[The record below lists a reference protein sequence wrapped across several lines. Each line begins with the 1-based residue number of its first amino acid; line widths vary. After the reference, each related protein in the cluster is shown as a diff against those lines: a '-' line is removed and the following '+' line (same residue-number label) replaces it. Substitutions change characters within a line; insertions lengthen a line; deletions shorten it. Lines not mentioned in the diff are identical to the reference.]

1 MSIPSVHVLTARQR
15 CDLELLLTGAFAPL
29 EGYLDAADWQS
40 VLRDMRLD
48 NGALWPIPVVLDVS
62 EALGQSLTVG
72 DTLRLERSDGTPLGS
87 VAVSACYRPDKL
99 LEAAAVYGTTDSSH
113 PGVAELLARGPY
125 YVAGRV
131 SAWDADTLTRA
142 AAVEFPP
149 EYQTPAMLQQH
160 WNGAHPVVAFQTR
173 NPLHHAHIAVTQAG
187 LEQAGADARLL
198 LHPAIGP
205 TKPGDVEA
213 SYRMRVY
220 RAVLGHYPQATALL
234 SPLPLAMRMAG
245 PREALWH
252 ALIRR
257 NYGASHFII
266 GRGHADPGAA
276 AGGLFYP
283 AFAAQE
289 LFARHADEMG
299 IAGIFL
305 PEYAYS
311 RTRRRY
317 VPMEEA
323 NGEALA
329 GISGTELRRRLAS
342 REDIPEWFSPPEV
355 IQILRQA
362 YRGADRRGLVI
373 WFTGLSASGKS
384 TLAGMLARTLE
395 AGDERAVTLLDG
407 DVVRRFLS
415 KGLSFSR
422 EDRDEN
428 IRRIGFVAS
437 LVARHGGIAVVAA
450 ISPYRQAR
458 ADARRL
464 VEEAGGLFIEVH
476 VATPLEV
483 CAKRDPKGLYAKAMR
498 GEITGFTGVD
508 DPYEAP
514 EHAECVLDASL
525 QKPPTALAALMGVLR
540 NLGAVTDKPVVI
552 EARKEA

>member
-1 MSIPSVHVLTARQR
+1 MSIPPTHVLTARQR

-29 EGYLDAADWQS
+29 EGYLDETDWQS
-40 VLRDMRLD
+40 VLQNMRLS

-62 EALGQSLTVG
+62 EALGHSLAAG

-87 VAVSACYRPDKL
+87 VAVSACYRPDKR
-99 LEAAAVYGTTDSSH
+99 LEAVAVYGTTDPSH

-149 EYQTPAMLQQH
+149 EYHTPAMLQKH
-160 WNGAHPVVAFQTR
+160 WRGTHPVVAFQTR

-187 LEQAGADARLL
+187 LEQAGAGARLL

-205 TKPGDVEA
+205 TKPGDIEA

-220 RAVLGHYPQATALL
+220 RAVLSHYPEATALL

-257 NYGASHFII
+257 NFGATHFII
-266 GRGHADPGAA
+266 GRGHADPGVST
-276 AGGLFYP
+276 GGLFYP
-283 AFAAQE
+283 AFDAQA
-289 LFARHADEMG
+289 LFAKHAKEMG
-299 IAGIFL
+299 ITGIFL

-311 RTRRRY
+311 QTRRCY
-317 VPMEEA
+317 VPVDQA

-329 GISGTELRRRLAS
+329 GISGTELRRRLAN

-355 IQILRQA
+355 IKILQQA

-384 TLAGMLARTLE
+384 TLAGMLARNLE
-395 AGDERAVTLLDG
+395 AEDERAITMLDG
-407 DVVRRFLS
+407 DIVRRFLS

-437 LVARHGGIAVVAA
+437 LVARHGGIAIVAA
-450 ISPYRQAR
+450 ISPYRRAR
-458 ADARRL
+458 AEARQL
-464 VEEAGGLFIEVH
+464 VEEAGGLFLEVY
-476 VATPLEV
+476 VATPVEI
-483 CAKRDPKGLYAKAMR
+483 CAERDPKGLYAKALR
-498 GEITGFTGVD
+498 GEISGFTGVD
-508 DPYEAP
+508 DPYEVP
-514 EHAECVLDASL
+514 EHPDCVLNNAH
-525 QKPPTALAALMGVLR
+525 QQPAAALALLME
-540 NLGAVTDKPVVI
+540 NLHQSGAVNHPPLN
-552 EARKEA
+552 E

>member
-1 MSIPSVHVLTARQR
+1 MSIPPTHVLTARQR

-40 VLRDMRLD
+40 VLQNMRLS

-62 EALGQSLTVG
+62 EALGHSLVAG

-87 VAVSACYRPDKL
+87 VAVSDCYRPDKR
-99 LEAAAVYGTTDSSH
+99 LEAVAVYGTTDPSH

-125 YVAGRV
+125 YVAGGV

-149 EYQTPAMLQQH
+149 EYHTPAMLQKH
-160 WNGAHPVVAFQTR
+160 WRGTHPVVAFQTR

-187 LEQAGADARLL
+187 LEQAGAGARLL

-205 TKPGDVEA
+205 TKPGDIEA

-220 RAVLGHYPQATALL
+220 RAVLSHYPEATALL

-257 NYGASHFII
+257 NFGATHFII
-266 GRGHADPGAA
+266 GRGHADPGVST
-276 AGGLFYP
+276 GGLFYP
-283 AFAAQE
+283 AFDAQA
-289 LFARHADEMG
+289 LFAKHAKEMG
-299 IAGIFL
+299 ITGIFL

-311 RTRRRY
+311 QTRRCY
-317 VPMEEA
+317 VPVDQA

-329 GISGTELRRRLAS
+329 GISGTELRRRLAN

-355 IQILRQA
+355 IKILQQA

-384 TLAGMLARTLE
+384 TLAGMLARNLE
-395 AGDERAVTLLDG
+395 AEDERAITMLDG
-407 DVVRRFLS
+407 DIVRRFLS

-437 LVARHGGIAVVAA
+437 LVARHGGIAIVAA
-450 ISPYRQAR
+450 ISPYRRAR
-458 ADARRL
+458 AEARQL
-464 VEEAGGLFIEVH
+464 VEEAGGLFLEVY
-476 VATPLEV
+476 VATPVEI
-483 CAKRDPKGLYAKAMR
+483 CAERDPKGLYAKALR
-498 GEITGFTGVD
+498 GEISGFTGVD
-508 DPYEAP
+508 DPYEVP
-514 EHAECVLDASL
+514 EHPDCVLNNAH
-525 QKPPTALAALMGVLR
+525 QQPAAALALLME
-540 NLGAVTDKPVVI
+540 NLHQSGAVNHPPLN
-552 EARKEA
+552 E